1 MIYPKNLNKNDYI
14 GVIATSKGISK
25 DTEILK
31 FEKAKENFKSY
42 GHNIIESSN
51 IMKNDKARSSSG
63 KERAEEFLK
72 LWTNKDVK
80 AIITLKGDAVV
91 QTKNIENYREP
102 GYEALDS
109 YDGDLTWKVQRK
121 CVPDEFEVGKYI
133 FIYSVSDSSGNT
145 ATIERIAYLQGNG
158 Y

>member
-63 KERAEEFLK
+63 KERAEEF
-72 LWTNKDVK
+72 
-80 AIITLKGDAVV
+80 
-91 QTKNIENYREP
+91 
-102 GYEALDS
+102 
-109 YDGDLTWKVQRK
+109 
-121 CVPDEFEVGKYI
+121 
-133 FIYSVSDSSGNT
+133 
-145 ATIERIAYLQGNG
+145 
-158 Y
+158 